1 MSSKHASSIKY
12 AHVALT
18 SARERLHERA
28 ALLGRLGFLAIVLL
42 IFAELWKTI
51 AQGNSLGGR
60 RQTDFVWYLAVT
72 EWIMLSLPPL
82 HLEVEAHVRTGRVA
96 TLLPQPISYVGFVFA
111 KGFGELAVRLAT
123 LGPAAFL
130 LAWLLTGSGPPS
142 GMALLGALPFGLV
155 AASLLLTSYV
165 VLGLSAFWLEDAT
178 PAYMVWQKL
187 AFVFGGMF
195 VPLDVYPTW
204 LRDIATFTP
213 FPSLLYG
220 PAQLAVGAGDASD
233 WASLALRLFLWGSVS
248 VAVLA
253 FVHRRALRALEVGG
267 G

>member
-1 MSSKHASSIKY
+1 MSPSFIKY

-28 ALLGRLGFLAIVLL
+28 ALVGRLGFLCIVLL
-42 IFAELWKTI
+42 IFSELWNTI
-51 AQGNSLGGR
+51 GATSSLGGR
-60 RQTDFVWYLAVT
+60 RQTDFVWYVAVT

-111 KGFGELAVRLAT
+111 KGFGELLVRLAT
-123 LGPAAFL
+123 LGPTAFL
-130 LAWLLTGSGPPS
+130 LAWWLTGKGPPS
-142 GMALLGALPFGLV
+142 GFALLGVLPFGLV
-155 AASLLLTSYV
+155 AASLLLASYV
-165 VLGLSAFWLEDAT
+165 ALGLSAFWLTDAN

-187 AFVFGGMF
+187 AFVCGGMF
-195 VPLDVYPTW
+195 VPLDVYPRW
-204 LRDIATFTP
+204 LQDVSAFTP

-220 PAQLAVGAGDASD
+220 PARLALGGGDFSAWS
-233 WASLALRLFLWGSVS
+233 SLALRLCLWGFVL
-248 VAVLA
+248 VATLA